1 MRKQNKTR
9 KIILAVT
16 AITAMSLAGIQL
28 ATASP
33 GPMQGKGPGPG
44 PGYQK
49 PCYMQE
55 QQLDEETI
63 KARDALLSETVELR
77 KKMAQKRA
85 EKRALMKSD
94 NPDPAK
100 AAALAGEIFD
110 IREQL
115 RTKATAAGVPMQMLM
130 GKGRM
135 GDRERMSCD
144 GRCQGH
150 GSKRGYRM

>member
-1 MRKQNKTR
+1 MT
-9 KIILAVT
+9 L
-16 AITAMSLAGIQL
+16 SGIQF

-44 PGYQK
+44 PDYQK
-49 PCYMQE
+49 PCYMQQ

-63 KARDALLSETVELR
+63 KARDTLLSETVELR
-77 KKMAQKRA
+77 KQMAQKRA

-115 RTKATAAGVPMQMLM
+115 RTKANAAGVPMQMLI

-150 GSKRGYRM
+150 GHKRGYRM